1 MGFEE
6 FNKFDELL
14 NKTEFG
20 WVTISSFNS
29 DWLKQHS
36 LEWAG
41 HDVVYKVLVALLDKD
56 GSFGNSRS

>member
-29 DWLKQHS
+29 D
-36 LEWAG
+36 
-41 HDVVYKVLVALLDKD
+41 
-56 GSFGNSRS
+56 